1 MKKVLFSLAILLVSN
16 LAFAQLSKGSL
27 LVTGA
32 ASAYKGSYNGQGTS
46 SSFLLLGPYTRTSF
60 SIAPQVMYFLSN
72 RFAIGVS
79 GSYSELNYESKDENL
94 NSSYVYSSNSH
105 RNTIGQLIRYNIPL
119 RQNFYL
125 YLQEGALF
133 YSGKGEYK
141 SFSSGSFGSNNTIT
155 NPYNLTGY
163 SIIFK
168 TGIQYF
174 LSNRV
179 AVDVSVD
186 LLNYTTQKE
195 KYETETD
202 TYDEFEINLVPNSVT
217 LGISYRFGGTG
228 N

>member
-1 MKKVLFSLAILLVSN
+1 MYLF
-16 LAFAQLSKGSL
+16 
-27 LVTGA
+27 
-32 ASAYKGSYNGQGTS
+32 
-46 SSFLLLGPYTRTSF
+46 
-60 SIAPQVMYFLSN
+60 SN
-72 RFAIGVS
+72 RFALGLL
-79 GSYSELNYESKDENL
+79 GSYSELNYESKDETINPT
-94 NSSYVYSSNSH
+94 SSYVYSSNSH
-105 RNTIGQLIRYNIPL
+105 RNTLGQLIRYNIPL

-125 YLQEGALF
+125 YLQEGALY

-141 SFSSGSFGSNNTIT
+141 TTSSGPFSNNTTIT
-155 NPYNLTGY
+155 NPYTLTGY

-168 TGIQYF
+168 SGIQYF

-179 AVDVSVD
+179 ALDVSVD

-202 TYDEFEINLVPNSVT
+202 TYNELEINLVPNSVT